1 MANQFFFEE
10 QQITDIITS
19 LLFTSGGCMIDD
31 DKGEGLNKRCADL
44 AIKLKKQYGRPIK
57 IEEVL
62 IFDEPEENPYSEKI
76 FKGFPELKGNQ

>member
-19 LLFTSGGCMIDD
+19 LLFISGGCMIDD
-31 DKGEGLNKRCADL
+31 DNDEGLNQRCVDL

-57 IEEVL
+57 VEDVL
-62 IFDEPEENPYSEKI
+62 IFDEPEENQYSEKI
-76 FKGFPELKGNQ
+76 LKAFPEFKEKQ